1 MLFYR
6 AVLPLSRRT
15 LTYLAGVIR
24 RHRAL
29 IGSPWRRLNPAQQ
42 AMLVLVHLRKGETFA
57 EVAAGFGVGAATAW
71 RYVHEAVALLAQR
84 SPTLDQALRT
94 AKRAGYAFVVLDG
107 TLIPIDR
114 VAADRPYYSGK
125 HRHHGMNV
133 QVLAAPDGTPL
144 WTSGSLPGSVHDLT
158 AARIWGII
166 RRLEAAGL
174 ITLADKA
181 YVGAGR
187 RVLVPYKGRN
197 KPASQKVANSAHAKL
212 RGPGERAN
220 AVLKTWRILRK
231 LRCCPLRAGQLV
243 KAIFVLQARET
254 G

>member
-6 AVLPLSRRT
+6 AALSLSPQT

-24 RHRAL
+24 RHRAA
-29 IGSPWRRLNPAQQ
+29 IGSVWRKLNPGQQ
-42 AMLVLVHLRKGETFA
+42 ALLVLVHLRKGETFA
-57 EVAAGFGVGAATAW
+57 EIAAGFGIGTATAW
-71 RYVHEAVALLAQR
+71 RYVHEVVTLLANR
-84 SPTLDQALRT
+84 SPSLGQALRA

-107 TLIPIDR
+107 TLIAIDR

-125 HRHHGMNV
+125 HKHHGMNI
-133 QVLAAPDGTPL
+133 QVLAAPDGTLL
-144 WTSGSLPGSVHDLT
+144 WTSGSLPGSVHDLK

-166 RRLEAAGL
+166 RRLNAAGL

-181 YVGAGR
+181 YVGAGEHMR
-187 RVLVPYKGRN
+187 VPYKGRG
-197 KPASQKVANSAHAKL
+197 KPPSQKAANSAHAKL
-212 RGPGERAN
+212 RAPGERAN
-220 AVLKTWRILRK
+220 AQLKSWRILRK

-243 KAIFVLQARET
+243 KAVFVLQGREA